1 MRNLH
6 LVVFVFIFLFAVKS
20 ASRAATT
27 EDRNPL
33 PTPVMRIVNPEA
45 VKAGAVAAVSGE
57 FLDKSRVAEVYLTD
71 GKVDIKVEIIEQASG
86 SLKFRVPENTAAGRY
101 NLMALLVGE
110 VPTLIETPARLRVE

>member
-1 MRNLH
+1 MRALY
-6 LVVFVFIFLFAVKS
+6 LVVFVFIFLFAVQS
-20 ASRAATT
+20 ASRGAAT

-33 PTPVMRIVNPEA
+33 PTPVMRTVNPEA
-45 VKAGAVAAVSGE
+45 VKAGAVASVSGE

-110 VPTLIETPARLRVE
+110 VPTLIETPARLKVE

>member
-1 MRNLH
+1 MRTLY
-6 LVVFVFIFLFAVKS
+6 LVVFVFIFLFAVQS
-20 ASRAATT
+20 ASRGATT

-33 PTPVMRIVNPEA
+33 PTPVMRTVDPEA

-110 VPTLIETPARLRVE
+110 VSTLIETPAHLRVE